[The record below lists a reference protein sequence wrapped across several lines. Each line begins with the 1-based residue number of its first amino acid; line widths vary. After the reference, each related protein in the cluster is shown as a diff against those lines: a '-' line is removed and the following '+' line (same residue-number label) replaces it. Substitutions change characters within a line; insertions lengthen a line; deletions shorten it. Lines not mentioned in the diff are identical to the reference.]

1 MMSKVQLQSKKIYW
15 YLIVV
20 MFLFSAGIG
29 TGGYFF
35 FEHQKRKLKEKD
47 WEQLAAIADLKVGQ
61 IMNWRRERIG
71 DGSII
76 METPFIH
83 HHVQQLL
90 SGPASNVDKQA
101 FLDWMS
107 LWQRTYSYKSIFL
120 LDTMGRVR
128 LSLPEGEGL
137 SDPYS
142 RALALEAMRGKKVL
156 LSDLHRSET
165 AQKIHIDLC
174 VPLLGAGGPKNLP
187 LGVLLLEIDPY
198 QFLYPL
204 IQSWPTPSRS
214 SESLL
219 IRLEG
224 AEALFLNE
232 ARFQKNTALNLRLPI
247 NEQRIGNALGAHG
260 QEGIVE
266 SHDYRGVA
274 VLAALRRIPD
284 SPWFLVAKLDQ
295 DEIYGPIHQQA
306 WYIGILVGILIT
318 GAGLS
323 VGLLWRHQRALAQ
336 RRQYEGEL
344 ERRAL
349 AQHYDYLSRYAND
362 IILLMD
368 EDLRIIEANDRATE
382 CYGHTHQEL
391 LGMNIEELG
400 PPEAGSPLVEQRNK
414 LDGWGGVIFEILQ
427 RRKDGTT
434 FYAESSSRVIQVEGK
449 RFYQS
454 ILRDITERKQAEEAL
469 ADRTLQLERINR
481 ELAALNAQLDDFT
494 HMASHDLQEPLRTL
508 IAFSNLLHKDLGNL
522 LPERA
527 AKYLAFIADAAKR
540 MQALIQD
547 LLALSRAGRAAQKKE
562 KVSLRECA
570 DLALENLA
578 MRVKET
584 GAQVI
589 YDPLPDAWGDATLL
603 TQLYQNLIGNA
614 LKFSGD
620 QRPTIQLTFE
630 EQEGTQV
637 FGVKDTGIGIEPKYA
652 REIFKPFRR
661 LHGRDE
667 YEGSGVGLAICGKIV
682 ERHGGE
688 IWVES
693 EPGKGAHFRFT
704 LSHRVKER

>member
-15 YLIVV
+15 YLVV
-20 MFLFSAGIG
+20 VFSLFSAGIG
-29 TGGYFF
+29 TGGYFL
-35 FEHQKRKLKEKD
+35 FEHQKKKLKEKE

-61 IMNWRRERIG
+61 IMNWRKERIG

-83 HHVQQLL
+83 HHVRQLL
-90 SGPASNVDKQA
+90 RGPGSNEDKQA
-101 FLDWMS
+101 FLDWMF
-107 LWQRTYSYKSIFL
+107 LWQRTYSYQSIFL
-120 LDTMGRVR
+120 LDTTGTVR
-128 LSLPEGEGL
+128 LSVPEGEGL
-137 SDPYS
+137 PDPYS
-142 RALALEAMRGKKVL
+142 RALALEAMREKKVL

-187 LGVLLLEIDPY
+187 LGALLLEIDPY

-204 IQSWPTPSRS
+204 IQSWPTPSPS
-214 SESLL
+214 SENFL
-219 IRLEG
+219 IRPEG
-224 AEALFLNE
+224 TEILFLNE

-247 NEQRIGNALGAHG
+247 DEQRFAAALGARG

-266 SHDYRGVA
+266 SLDYRGVA

-295 DEIYGPIHQQA
+295 EEIYGPIHQQA
-306 WYIGILVGILIT
+306 WYIGILIVSLII

-323 VGLLWRHQRALAQ
+323 VGLLWRQQRALAQ
-336 RRQYEGEL
+336 QRQYEGEL

-349 AQHYDYLSRYAND
+349 AQHFDYLTRYAND

-368 EDLRIIEANDRATE
+368 KDLKIIEVNDRATE
-382 CYGHTHQEL
+382 SYGYTREEL
-391 LGMNIEELG
+391 LGMNAEDLL
-400 PPEAGSPLVEQRNK
+400 PPEAGSPLVEQRDK
-414 LDGWGGVIFEILQ
+414 LDGLAGVIFEIPQ

-434 FYAESSSRVIQVEGK
+434 FYAESSSRVIEVEGK
-449 RFYQS
+449 KFYQS
-454 ILRDITERKQAEEAL
+454 ILRDITERKRAEEAL

-508 IAFSNLLHKDLGNL
+508 IAFSGLLRKDLGDS

-527 AKYLAFIADAAKR
+527 GQDLGFIADAAKR

-547 LLALSRAGRAAQKKE
+547 LLALSRAGRAAQKRE
-562 KVSLRECA
+562 NVSLRECA
-570 DLALENLA
+570 DLALENLT

-589 YDPLPDAWGDATLL
+589 YDKLPRVWGDATLL
-603 TQLYQNLIGNA
+603 TQLYQNLIGNT

-620 QRPTIQLTFE
+620 QRPIIQLTFE
-630 EQEGTQV
+630 EREGAQV

-682 ERHGGE
+682 KRHGGE

-693 EPGKGAHFRFT
+693 KPGKGAHFRFT
-704 LSHRVKER
+704 LSHRAKER

>member
-1 MMSKVQLQSKKIYW
+1 MSKVQLQSKKIYW

-20 MFLFSAGIG
+20 FFLFSAGIG

-35 FEHQKRKLKEKD
+35 FEHQKRKLKEKE

-61 IMNWRRERIG
+61 IMNWRKERIG

-83 HHVQQLL
+83 RHVQQLL
-90 SGPASNVDKQA
+90 SGPASNEDKQA

-107 LWQRTYSYKSIFL
+107 LWQKTYSYQSIFL
-120 LDTMGRVR
+120 LDTTGRVR
-128 LSLPEGEGL
+128 LSVPEGGGP

-156 LSDLHRSET
+156 FSDLHRSET

-224 AEALFLNE
+224 PEALFLNE

-247 NEQRIGNALGAHG
+247 NEQRIGAALGVRG
-260 QEGIVE
+260 GEGIVE
-266 SHDYRGVA
+266 SLDYRGVA
-274 VLAALRRIPD
+274 VLATLRRIPD

-295 DEIYGPIHQQA
+295 EEIYSPIHQQA
-306 WYIGILVGILIT
+306 WYIGILIGSLIT

-336 RRQYEGEL
+336 QRQYEGEL

-368 EDLRIIEANDRATE
+368 KDLKIIEVNDRGTE
-382 CYGHTHQEL
+382 CFGYTREEL
-391 LGMNIEELG
+391 LGMNVEELR
-400 PPEAGSPLVEQRNK
+400 PPEAGSPLIEQRNN
-414 LDGWGGVIFEILQ
+414 LEGLGGVIFEILQ

-434 FYAESSSRVIQVEGK
+434 FYAESSSRVIEVEGK

-454 ILRDITERKQAEEAL
+454 ILRDITERKRAEEAL

-508 IAFSNLLHKDLGNL
+508 MAFSNLLQKDLGYS
-522 LPERA
+522 LPEQA
-527 AKYLAFIADAAKR
+527 VKDLDFITDAARR

-547 LLALSRAGRAAQKKE
+547 LLALSRAGRAAKKRE
-562 KVSLRECA
+562 KVSLGECA
-570 DLALENLA
+570 DLALEALA

-589 YDPLPDAWGDATLL
+589 RDTLPYVWGDSTLL

-620 QRPTIQLTFE
+620 QPPIIQLTFE
-630 EQEGTQV
+630 EREGTQV
-637 FGVKDTGIGIEPKYA
+637 FGVKDNGIGIESKYA

-661 LHGRDE
+661 LHGRAE
-667 YEGSGVGLAICGKIV
+667 YEGSGVGLAICRKIV
-682 ERHGGE
+682 ERHGGK

-704 LSHRVKER
+704 FSHRTKER

>member
-1 MMSKVQLQSKKIYW
+1 MVA
-15 YLIVV
+15 VF
-20 MFLFSAGIG
+20 FLFSAGIG

-35 FEHQKRKLKEKD
+35 FEHQKKKLKEKE

-61 IMNWRRERIG
+61 ILNWRKERIG

-90 SGPASNVDKQA
+90 SSPASNEDKQA

-107 LWQRTYSYKSIFL
+107 LWQRTYSYQSVLL
-120 LDTMGRVR
+120 LDTTGTVR
-128 LSLPEGEGL
+128 LSVPEGEGP

-142 RALALEAMRGKKVL
+142 RALALEAMRERKVL

-165 AQKIHIDLC
+165 TQKIHLDLC

-219 IRLEG
+219 VRLEG
-224 AEALFLNE
+224 SETLFLNE

-247 NEQRIGNALGAHG
+247 NEQRIAVALGARG

-266 SHDYRGVA
+266 SLDYRGVA

-295 DEIYGPIHQQA
+295 EEIYSPIHQQA
-306 WYIGILVGILIT
+306 WYIGILIGLLIT

-336 RRQYEGEL
+336 QRQYEGEL

-349 AQHYDYLSRYAND
+349 AQHFDYLSRYAND

-368 EDLRIIEANDRATE
+368 KDLKIIEVNDRGTE
-382 CYGHTHQEL
+382 CYGYTREEL
-391 LGMNIEELG
+391 LGMNVEDLRF
-400 PPEAGSPLVEQRNK
+400 PEAGSPLVEQANK
-414 LDGWGGVIFEILQ
+414 LDGLGGVIFEILQ
-427 RRKDGTT
+427 RRKNGTT
-434 FYAESSSRVIQVEGK
+434 FSAESSSRVIEVEGK

-454 ILRDITERKQAEEAL
+454 ILRDITERKRAEEAL

-508 IAFSNLLHKDLGNL
+508 IAFSNLLQKDLGHS
-522 LPERA
+522 LPEKA
-527 AKYLAFIADAAKR
+527 AKDLGIITDAAKR
-540 MQALIQD
+540 MQALIRN
-547 LLALSRAGRAAQKKE
+547 LLALSQAGRAAQKKE
-562 KVSLRECA
+562 KFSLRECA
-570 DLALENLA
+570 DLALEALA

-589 YDPLPDAWGDATLL
+589 YDQLPDVWGDSTLL

-620 QRPTIQLTFE
+620 QSPIIQLTFE
-630 EQEGTQV
+630 EREGMQV
-637 FGVKDTGIGIEPKYA
+637 FGVKDNGIGIEPKYA

-661 LHGRDE
+661 LHGRDK

-704 LSHRVKER
+704 LDHRTKER